1 MKIKFKSA
9 MHRKN
14 FTGFISPKN
23 SDYYCSRSDL
33 TGRRTVSPKRRH
45 TDAPPTERNRIVAA
59 AFLLSADKLLWERS
73 EKALA
78 RYSVNFGM
86 IDLSGIST
94 EGLAL
99 YKAARAVYNGDS
111 DISLSELCDWTL
123 IDDPTTMTIFTGVM
137 LLRNGV
143 KILKRRT

>member
-1 MKIKFKSA
+1 

-23 SDYYCSRSDL
+23 ANYYSNRS
-33 TGRRTVSPKRRH
+33 
-45 TDAPPTERNRIVAA
+45 EFVAA
-59 AFLLSADKLLWERS
+59 VFLLSADKFLWERS
-73 EKALA
+73 KSAIT
-78 RYSVNFGM
+78 RYSVNFGL

-94 EGLAL
+94 EGYAL

-123 IDDPTTMTIFTGVM
+123 IDDPTTLTIFTGVM

-143 KILKRRT
+143 RILKQRV

>member
-1 MKIKFKSA
+1 MNIRFKSA

-23 SDYYCSRSDL
+23 ANYYSNRS
-33 TGRRTVSPKRRH
+33 
-45 TDAPPTERNRIVAA
+45 EFVAA
-59 AFLLSADKLLWERS
+59 VFLLSADKFLWERS
-73 EKALA
+73 KSAIT
-78 RYSVNFGM
+78 RYSVNFGL

-94 EGLAL
+94 EGYAL

-123 IDDPTTMTIFTGVM
+123 IDDPTTLTIFTGVM

-143 KILKRRT
+143 RILKQRV